1 MKIAIMGTRGIPA
14 CYGGFETF
22 AEELAVRLA
31 ARGHDVTVYCRSRYS
46 QGAGPSYRGVHRVV
60 LPAVAHKYLDT
71 VSHAFVS
78 VVHGLFCGYD
88 VLLMCN
94 AVNVVFTA
102 LARLSGQRVAVNVD
116 GIERQRR
123 KWNWLGKLV
132 YQVSERL
139 VTWLP
144 NVLIAD
150 ARVIEEYYRGRY
162 GARSVVI
169 PYGAPLIS
177 IPPGDALRRWSLQ
190 SRNYLLYVSRLE
202 PENHAHTTIEA
213 FLTLET
219 ALPLVIV
226 GDAPY
231 SGQYIA
237 TLRRATSE
245 RLDTPCRGQVLFTG
259 AVYGPA
265 FEELISNALL
275 YVQATEVGGTHP
287 ALLQA
292 MGAGNLVIANDTPE
306 HREVLGPAG
315 LYYRRNDPGDLA
327 CQMRDVLREPH
338 KFEGLRSMARVR
350 VEQHYSWESV
360 TSQYEGLFERMVKA

>member
-1 MKIAIMGTRGIPA
+1 M
-14 CYGGFETF
+14 
-22 AEELAVRLA
+22 
-31 ARGHDVTVYCRSRYS
+31 
-46 QGAGPSYRGVHRVV
+46 
-60 LPAVAHKYLDT
+60 
-71 VSHAFVS
+71 
-78 VVHGLFCGYD
+78 
-88 VLLMCN
+88 
-94 AVNVVFTA
+94 
-102 LARLSGQRVAVNVD
+102 
-116 GIERQRR
+116 
-123 KWNWLGKLV
+123 
-132 YQVSERL
+132 
-139 VTWLP
+139 
-144 NVLIAD
+144 
-150 ARVIEEYYRGRY
+150 
-162 GARSVVI
+162 I

-177 IPPGDALRRWSLQ
+177 VPPGDALRRWSLQ

-213 FLTLET
+213 FLKLET

-231 SGQYIA
+231 SGDYIA
-237 TLRRATSE
+237 TLRRTTSE
-245 RLDTPCRGQVLFTG
+245 RLDTSCRGQVLFTG

-315 LYYRRNDPGDLA
+315 LYYRRNDAGDLA
-327 CQMRDVLREPH
+327 CQMRDVLRDPH
-338 KFEGLRSMARVR
+338 KFDGLRAMARAR

-360 TSQYEGLFERMVKA
+360 TSQYERLFERMVKP